1 MLKRFRIQS
10 FKAIG
15 ELDIALER
23 LTVLVGPNACGK
35 SSVLQAMSMLCQM
48 RDKSPNEIVAGDV
61 QAIQELT
68 TRDATASLLL
78 RAEGESF
85 AVEWCANRASKG
97 QWSDSDEDAPSLVCE
112 RAGNHRAYANF
123 WNQPSVPVDDDQRIP
138 DTRFLPRVELF
149 RFELEYLVAPA
160 EVSPAPRLSSNGR
173 GLAAVLGQLVLEY
186 PDVFQRIKQAART
199 IIPSIRDIR
208 LRNTK
213 LSASALLPGQQ
224 PNFPAF
230 ELLFDTRSGGGI
242 PAHAMS
248 DGTMR
253 VLALLTAALGHDAPN
268 LILLD
273 DIERGVHPRAMVEL
287 VRLLQRTLEEVP
299 DLQIVATTHSPD
311 LLDQLEPAQIRLLSL
326 GDDGLTRCV
335 AMNEHADFDAWRD
348 VMSPGEMWSV
358 MDPAGT
364 DQDAS

>member
-15 ELDIALER
+15 NLDITLDR

-35 SSVLQAMSMLCQM
+35 SSVLQAMSALCQM
-48 RDKSPNEIVAGDV
+48 RDKSPSEIFGAT
-61 QAIQELT
+61 ASIQELT
-68 TRDATASLLL
+68 TRDATAPLLL
-78 RAEGESF
+78 RAEAESF
-85 AVEWCANRASKG
+85 AIEWCANQLSRGDSWSKPDEAPRLSYESAEGRRDYASF
-97 QWSDSDEDAPSLVCE
+97 WSRPSE
-112 RAGNHRAYANF
+112 
-123 WNQPSVPVDDDQRIP
+123 PVE
-138 DTRFLPRVELF
+138 DTRILPKAELF

-160 EVSPAPRLSSNGR
+160 EVSPDPKLAASGR
-173 GLAAVLGQLVLEY
+173 GLAAVLGQLALEY
-186 PDVFQRIKQAART
+186 PDVFQRIKQAAGT

-208 LRNTK
+208 PRIAR
-213 LSASALLPGQQ
+213 LSEKGLLPGQQ
-224 PNFPAF
+224 PKFPAY

-273 DIERGVHPRAMVEL
+273 DIERGIHPRAMIDL
-287 VRLLQRTLEEVP
+287 VGLWQRTLDEVP

-311 LLDQLEPAQIRLLSL
+311 LLDQLEPSQIRLLWL
-326 GDDGLTRCV
+326 GDDGLTQCV
-335 AMNEHADFDAWRD
+335 AMNEHPDFDTWRGI
-348 VMSPGEMWSV
+348 MTPGEMWAV
-358 MDPAGT
+358 FDRE
-364 DQDAS
+364 DAEAS